1 MMDNSEEV
9 KVQQE
14 CESPCT
20 ISMTEKTDL
29 ISLSELESNNQELK
43 EENEMLSR
51 QMENLSETLNKCKKL
66 ESEVETK
73 EEWNI

>member
-1 MMDNSEEV
+1 
-9 KVQQE
+9 
-14 CESPCT
+14 
-20 ISMTEKTDL
+20 MTEKTDL
-29 ISLSELESNNQELK
+29 ISLSELETNNQELK